1 MGLKR
6 KSLGEQVILQIGN
19 GNLASVAKLRSQRLM
34 LHISI
39 GGWISV
45 RGVICSRCNRRR
57 FVPKTNNKKRKKKQ
71 NQEHAYKYTK
81 M

>member
-19 GNLASVAKLRSQRLM
+19 GNLASVAKPRSQRLM

-45 RGVICSRCNRRR
+45 RGVICRRCNRCRS
-57 FVPKTNNKKRKKKQ
+57 VP
-71 NQEHAYKYTK
+71 
-81 M
+81 